1 MNGKNGKTKL
11 VPTQFNQKK
20 KKKKFDRK
28 IGESEEKNFK
38 LVNFFSSN

>member
-20 KKKKFDRK
+20 KKKIDRK